1 MAKSENFL
9 IRIDPELNAW
19 IEAEAEKR
27 DRSKAWIVAHAV
39 ELWRS
44 RLENARARARAA
56 AKKGRRRPN
65 RS

>member
-1 MAKSENFL
+1 MGKTQSFL

-39 ELWRS
+39 ELWRA
-44 RLENARARARAA
+44 RLENARTRARAA
-56 AKKGRRRPN
+56 AKKRAA
-65 RS
+65 RSKR